1 MIWLKLQR
9 FEIVALSSAIGVW
22 VAAGIF
28 IAWRLDGFAAEFP
41 ACFGLASTS
50 EPYCRAASLQ
60 FAGYDQA
67 GEALLWLTLGI
78 PLFTGV
84 ALGAPVVA
92 RELEAHTAQLA
103 WSFSLSRVEWLRRR
117 LLPIAIAALL
127 LLVIVSIAA
136 EVLAVA
142 RLGGDDP
149 GFQRYDQRGVLVVVR
164 GTLALTAALL
174 TGAWLGRTLPAILLA
189 LALSAL
195 IVFGLVMLL
204 DIWRRTDA
212 ILVERDTPNA
222 DQILATALI
231 LEPAAVLP
239 DGTVV
244 VDRNAELPDR
254 VSFDALRVI
263 PNDQYWLWIGREA
276 GALGVLTA
284 LGSVGTVAVVVRRR
298 PV

>member
-9 FEIVALSSAIGVW
+9 FEIVALSVAIGIW
-22 VAAGIF
+22 VAAGLF
-28 IAWRLDGFAAEFP
+28 IAWRLGGFAAEFP
-41 ACFGLASTS
+41 ACFGLTNTS

-60 FAGYDQA
+60 FAGYDQV
-67 GEALLWLTLGI
+67 GEVLLWLTLGI
-78 PLFTGV
+78 PLFVGV
-84 ALGAPVVA
+84 VLGAPVVA

-103 WSFSLSRVEWLRRR
+103 WSFSLSRVGWLRRR
-117 LLPIAIAALL
+117 LLPVAIAALL
-127 LLVIVSIAA
+127 LLVILSIGA

-149 GFQRYDQRGVLVVVR
+149 GFHRYDQRGVLVVAR
-164 GTLALTAALL
+164 GFVALTTALL
-174 TGAWLGRTLPAILLA
+174 IGAWLGRTLPAILLA

-195 IVFGLVMLL
+195 IVFGLVVLL
-204 DIWRRTDA
+204 DMWRRTDA
-212 ILVERDTPNA
+212 ILIERDTPNA
-222 DQILATALI
+222 DRILATAMV

-263 PNDQYWLWIGREA
+263 PSDQYWLWIGREVSA
-276 GALGVLTA
+276 LGALTVL
-284 LGSVGTVAVVVRRR
+284 GFVGTVAVVVRRR
-298 PV
+298 PM